1 MVTIKKLFMLQ
12 CMLGSMDKVCIMVV
26 PSMHCSMSCF
36 LMVTLVEIHMLIL
49 DICVSFGNEL
59 HFL

>member
-1 MVTIKKLFMLQ
+1 MVTIKKTIH
-12 CMLGSMDKVCIMVV
+12 DA
-26 PSMHCSMSCF
+26 MHHF
-36 LMVTLVEIHMLIL
+36 LMVTIVEIHMLNL